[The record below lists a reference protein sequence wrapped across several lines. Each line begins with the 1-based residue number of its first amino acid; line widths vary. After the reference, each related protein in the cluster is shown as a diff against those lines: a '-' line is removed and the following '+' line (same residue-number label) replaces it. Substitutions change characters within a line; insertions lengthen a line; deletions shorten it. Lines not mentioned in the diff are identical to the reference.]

1 MTKSKAE
8 DGISFWHAI
17 FLMIGGSIGVA
28 IFEILLEFTINYIG
42 GESEEEEEEME
53 IKDDE
58 EEATESEDEFPWAT
72 KENLLSWKPILWLF
86 LQD

>member
-1 MTKSKAE
+1 MTKTKAE

-53 IKDDE
+53 IKEDE
-58 EEATESEDEFPWAT
+58 EETTGSEDEFP
-72 KENLLSWKPILWLF
+72 
-86 LQD
+86 